1 MLKPIAM
8 LAAAGFVGLFV
19 TKLLGFLLLPLV
31 GMFIG
36 FVLLVLKIVL
46 ICWLI
51 WFGISLFK
59 KWTDRPSEA

>member
-8 LAAAGFVGLFV
+8 LAAAGFVGVFL
-19 TKLLGFLLLPLV
+19 TRLLGFLLLPLV

-46 ICWLI
+46 IVGLI
-51 WFGISLFK
+51 WLGFSLFR